1 QARIEAVLRRSL
13 ATSGLQAPG
22 RTAPRRDPHLLVPA
36 DVVDP
41 IEETRPT
48 PQKEL
53 EWAWH
58 SRTPRLGQRLRQAR
72 QERDLTLHQ
81 VERVCNIRWE
91 FLQAIEQDNFSYLPR
106 QELRRALKVYAAY
119 LDVDLRDQHGRP
131 YAVAAP
137 ISRQQHFAI
146 LMTLMVVLIAVGI
159 YLL

>member
-1 QARIEAVLRRSL
+1 MRRSL
-13 ATSGLQAPG
+13 PSPG
-22 RTAPRRDPHLLVPA
+22 IQPPSHQPARRDPHLLAPA
-36 DVVDP
+36 EP
-41 IEETRPT
+41 TESAEEPRSAPKPAPETLWDTR
-48 PQKEL
+48 
-53 EWAWH
+53 A
-58 SRTPRLGQRLRQAR
+58 PRLGQRLREAR

-81 VERVCNIRWE
+81 VERTCNIRWE

-119 LDVDLRDQHGRP
+119 MDVDLRDAHGRP

-137 ISRQQHFAI
+137 LSRQQHFAI